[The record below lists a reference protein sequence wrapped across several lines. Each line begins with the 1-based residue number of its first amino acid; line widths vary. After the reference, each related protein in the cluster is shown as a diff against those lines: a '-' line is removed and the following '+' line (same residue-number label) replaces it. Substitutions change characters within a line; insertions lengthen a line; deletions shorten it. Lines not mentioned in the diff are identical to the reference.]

1 MRGLEEW
8 DVKCCGLVN
17 RGDCFRERKSV
28 CNIGLAGLVFYDLQR
43 GTRDGRGG
51 YGGRFDA
58 PCPEG
63 GFGIFGSYQL
73 DIVGGKATP
82 CGISFCD
89 YLESL

>member
-1 MRGLEEW
+1 MRWLEER

-28 CNIGLAGLVFYDLQR
+28 CNIGLGLVFYDLQR
-43 GTRDGRGG
+43 GTRDGRGDTEGDWGG
-51 YGGRFDA
+51 YGGRLDA
-58 PCPEG
+58 PCPER

-82 CGISFCD
+82 C
-89 YLESL
+89 